1 MTVRQK
7 YKIQEYIFGEQTLTV
22 LITDTYGELFLPSEI
37 IDTQIFNFESIKQD
51 LELEDGSYAV
61 DELGFSVSHTACHTA
76 DDLKAMY
83 FVLDAASLE
92 VNRYIAVYFGED
104 LTLENRVFVGKIESK
119 FSGDDKVWD
128 NVQYFYDINPKRD
141 YKMSA
146 LSFDISI
153 LDDCKMTGKITDNKG
168 NVVDNIYKRLA
179 YSDWAEIKQ
188 IFEWRKAYATTGANL
203 GLNTVMFAPLGNLYK
218 VIQLYLDK
226 AEGIITELQN
236 TAIAFNL
243 VGDSFGIKTS
253 PMSYSLVKEKEPW
266 TKSATE
272 ATEYAR
278 ELKLSN
284 FDSGDTWS
292 SIFIHRRMVDPVL
305 GHTGLSE
312 NKQWEENM
320 ASSEK
325 AYSFKG
331 LANISEML
339 FGIARCFG
347 CYVRVTQADN
357 YTFNIEFIP
366 RKALV
371 EDEYTF
377 IIGATDAKIDTSSVI
392 SDEAQAY
399 YATANNYIADGVD
412 TCYVEYNFDL
422 VQDPTPK
429 WREASENRKENEE
442 KNNIKSERLLLSTSP
457 SKWCLI
463 NAHTA
468 PLNIDINTGTPY
480 GWNVLG
486 VATGP
491 EMLHTGIYITLPVFE
506 TNFKSYLGANTAVWR
521 PAFGITA
528 KINGENQH
536 FDTLTD
542 YVNYVTARDKQ
553 YYETEYEMTV
563 PFWNGFSKTEGGAN
577 ARWDNIKLGSKIK
590 LGEKVKR
597 YEPKRHWDSI
607 TSDSAWIYVTDLNH
621 GLETG
626 DIVEVYGVSPNDFC
640 TGGKTITVTDKDN
653 FYYENVT
660 GYVGE
665 TVGGWYVKRNEW
677 ADDVTI
683 YREYAVTS
691 IERSL
696 QKPETKIKMQNV
708 ERFAYGFWE
717 GDQPAGII
725 INNAD
730 PTLPAPEDGT
740 VVEGTA
746 KGFVIDYGDV
756 LAYDAVMIMDN
767 GKIRKATAESANWGR
782 IRGIAL
788 SAGTAG
794 DTIQVQ
800 MSGIVKSTSFSFT
813 NLNNPVFVRTNASGL
828 NISQTVLQNK
838 TATEDMIVYLGNPVS
853 SDSFLLNIMEII
865 IQS

>member
-76 DDLKAMY
+76 DDLKALY

-92 VNRYIAVYFGED
+92 ENRYIAVYFGED
-104 LTLENRVFVGKIESK
+104 LTLENRVFVGKIDSK

-153 LDDCKMTGKITDNKG
+153 LDDCKMTGKIIDNKG
-168 NVVDNIYKRLA
+168 NVVDNIYTRLA
-179 YSDWAEIKQ
+179 YSDWYDVKQ
-188 IFEWRKAYATTGANL
+188 IFDWRKAYATTGAYL
-203 GLNTVMFAPLGNLYK
+203 GDDTVMFAPLGNLHK
-218 VIQLYLDK
+218 VVQLYLDK
-226 AEGIITELQN
+226 AEGIITELQK
-236 TAIAFNL
+236 TAIAFNF
-243 VGDSFGIKTS
+243 VGDSLGIKTS
-253 PMSYSLVKEKEPW
+253 PMSYRLINQKNPW
-266 TKSATE
+266 PISTTATE
-272 ATEYAR
+272 HAR
-278 ELKLSN
+278 ELKLSS

-292 SIFIHRRMVDPVL
+292 SVFIHRRMIDPVL

-320 ASSEK
+320 TSSEK

-331 LANISEML
+331 LTNVSELL

-347 CYVRVTQADN
+347 CYLRVTQADN

-371 EDEYTF
+371 EDSYTF

-399 YATANNYIADGVD
+399 YATANNYLADGVD
-412 TCYVEYNFDL
+412 TCYVKANFEK
-422 VQDPTPK
+422 VQDPTSK
-429 WREASENRKENEE
+429 WREGSETRKENEE

-457 SKWCLI
+457 SYWCLEY
-463 NAHTA
+463 AHKG
-468 PLNIDINTGTPY
+468 PLNIMCSNGMPP
-480 GWNVLG
+480 WNVLG
-486 VATGP
+486 VTTGP

-506 TNFKSYLGANTAVWR
+506 TDFKAYLGANTAVWR

-563 PFWNGFSKTEGGAN
+563 PFWNGFSKTEGGAGAN
-577 ARWDNIKLGSKIK
+577 WSNIKLGSKIK

-597 YEPKRHWDSI
+597 YEPKRHWVSI
-607 TSDSAWIYVTDLNH
+607 TSDSAWIYVTDLDH

-640 TGGKTITVTDKDN
+640 TGGKAITVTDKDN

-665 TVGGWYVKRNEW
+665 TEGGWYVKRNEW
-677 ADDVTI
+677 ADDLTI

-717 GDQPAGII
+717 GDQPAGVI
-725 INNAD
+725 INGGE
-730 PTLPAPEDGT
+730 TTIPAPDGST
-740 VVEGTA
+740 AIEGTA
-746 KGFVIDYGDV
+746 KGYVIDYGDV

-800 MSGIVKSTSFSFT
+800 MSGIVKSTSISFT
-813 NLNNPVFVRTNASGL
+813 NLNRPVFVRTNASAL

-853 SDSFLLNIMEII
+853 TDSFLLNIREII